1 MYKIIVTGPECSGK
15 TTLSKKLSQ
24 HFKISFAKEYAREY
38 LEKNGLAY
46 EQNDLLKIAQK
57 QIEKEKKFNLLDTD
71 LLTIKIWSEYK
82 YGNCHDWI
90 LEKIKNQI
98 SQKRIYILCKPD
110 IKWQYDPQRE
120 NQHNRGKLYA
130 IYKKELDLLGHRY
143 YINHSKRPLNELY
156 SILEKYIS

>member
-1 MYKIIVTGPECSGK
+1 MYKIIITGPECSGK

-24 HFKISFAKEYAREY
+24 YFKISFAKEYAREY
-38 LEKNGLAY
+38 LEKNGLIY
-46 EQNDLLKIAQK
+46 KQSDLLKIAQK
-57 QIEKEKKFNLLDTD
+57 QLVNEKNFTLLDTD

-82 YGNCHDWI
+82 YGDCNDWI

-110 IKWQYDPQRE
+110 LKWQYDPQRE
-120 NQHNRGKLYA
+120 NQHNREKLYG

-156 SILEKYIS
+156 SILEKYLS

>member
-38 LEKNGLAY
+38 LEKNGLVY

-82 YGNCHDWI
+82 YGNCNDWI
-90 LEKIKNQI
+90 LEKIRNQI

-120 NQHNRGKLYA
+120 NQHNREKLYT
-130 IYKKELDLLGHRY
+130 IYKKELDLLGHKY
-143 YINHSKRPLNELY
+143 YFYHSKKPLNELY
-156 SILEKYIS
+156 LILEKYLY

>member
-15 TTLSKKLSQ
+15 TTLAKKLSQ
-24 HFKISFAKEYAREY
+24 YFKISFAKEYAREY
-38 LEKNGLAY
+38 LEKNGLVY

-82 YGNCHDWI
+82 YGNCNDWI
-90 LEKIKNQI
+90 LEKIRNQI

-120 NQHNRGKLYA
+120 NQHNREKLYT
-130 IYKKELDLLGHRY
+130 IYKKELDLLGHKY
-143 YINHSKRPLNELY
+143 YLNHSKKPLKELY
-156 SILEKYIS
+156 VILEKYL

>member
-1 MYKIIVTGPECSGK
+1 MI
-15 TTLSKKLSQ
+15 
-24 HFKISFAKEYAREY
+24 
-38 LEKNGLAY
+38 Y

-82 YGNCHDWI
+82 YGNCNDWI
-90 LEKIKNQI
+90 LEKIRNQI

-120 NQHNRGKLYA
+120 NQHNREKLFT
-130 IYKKELDLLGHRY
+130 IYKNELDLLGHKY
-143 YINHSKRPLNELY
+143 YLNHSKKPLKDLY
-156 SILEKYIS
+156 LKLEKYL

>member
-15 TTLSKKLSQ
+15 TTLIKKLSQ

-38 LEKNGLAY
+38 LEKNGLVY

-82 YGNCHDWI
+82 YGNCNDWI
-90 LEKIKNQI
+90 LEKIRNQI

-110 IKWQYDPQRE
+110 IKWQYDTDYGCAF
-120 NQHNRGKLYA
+120 GKYMKDGYVNGTESTPYFNLRLVDD
-130 IYKKELDLLGHRY
+130 EDDE
-143 YINHSKRPLNELY
+143 S
-156 SILEKYIS
+156 

>member
-15 TTLSKKLSQ
+15 TTLIKKLSQ

-38 LEKNGLAY
+38 LEKNGLVY

-82 YGNCHDWI
+82 YGNCNI
-90 LEKIKNQI
+90 RKISFVEFLFN
-98 SQKRIYILCKPD
+98 L
-110 IKWQYDPQRE
+110 
-120 NQHNRGKLYA
+120 
-130 IYKKELDLLGHRY
+130 
-143 YINHSKRPLNELY
+143 
-156 SILEKYIS
+156 

>member
-15 TTLSKKLSQ
+15 TTLSEKLSQ

-57 QIEKEKKFNLLDTD
+57 QIENEKKFNLLDTD

-82 YGNCHDWI
+82 YGNCNDWI
-90 LEKIKNQI
+90 LEKIRNQI

-110 IKWQYDPQRE
+110 IKWKYDPQRE
-120 NQHNRGKLYA
+120 NKHNREKLYT
-130 IYKKELDLLGHRY
+130 IYKNELDLLGHKY
-143 YINHSKRPLNELY
+143 YLNHSKKPLNDLY
-156 SILEKYIS
+156 VKLEKYL